1 MIFHLFNPAA
11 GGEER
16 RDGMSDEPI
25 HKTPRGGG
33 QVREP
38 QPYAA
43 QIGRDDPHEPASK
56 ADIRDLER
64 QMEWLAAL
72 FTEKFNGMEKYMD
85 AKIEGIQKDMGW
97 LKWILGI
104 GGALLV
110 GLLLVLIAR

>member
-1 MIFHLFNPAA
+1 MIFHFFNPAA

-43 QIGRDDPHEPASK
+43 QIARDDPHEPANK
-56 ADIRDLER
+56 TDIRNLER
-64 QMEWLAAL
+64 QIEWLAAL
-72 FTEKFNGMEKYMD
+72 FAEKFDGMK
-85 AKIEGIQKDMGW
+85 KGIQKDMGW
-97 LKWILGI
+97 VKWILGL

-110 GLLLVLIAR
+110 GLLLILIAR